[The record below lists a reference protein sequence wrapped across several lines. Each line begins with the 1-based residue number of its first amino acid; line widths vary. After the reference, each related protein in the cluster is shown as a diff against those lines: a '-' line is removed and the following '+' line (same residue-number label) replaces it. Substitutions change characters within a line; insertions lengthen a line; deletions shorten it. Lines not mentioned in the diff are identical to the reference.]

1 MEGQNRRIFNEKIK
15 LLIVDD
21 DETFL
26 EELSNLMSD
35 RYIVDTAKTGIEAIK
50 KFESSDF
57 DIMLL
62 DIDLGFGVDGFDV
75 LDKIHNI
82 QPDFPIIMVTRDSSA
97 RTAVSALKRGA
108 ADYIDKNPDLEELE
122 ERITRA
128 IKEHRIIR
136 ENKAFRFN
144 IDQSKEELIGKSK
157 KMGEL
162 RAEIE
167 LVSKNANPVLIVGET
182 GTGKELVAKEIR
194 KLFAP
199 ECNFIAINCAAIPR
213 DLFEARLFGSEKGA
227 YTGADRAIQ
236 GVFELASDGVL
247 FLDEITEIES
257 ALQAKLLRVIEEREF
272 ERIGS
277 NRKIRFNGKLVA
289 STNRDLR
296 EAIRSGALRNDLFY
310 RFSAYVIKVPPL
322 RERKD
327 DIPLLVDYFLRKKS
341 LELKKEAKK
350 LPEGAMETLCAYD
363 WPGNVRELENVIESF
378 LVRGKIS
385 LDTIFLDEGCKS
397 TSTEELAKLC
407 YKEAKKI
414 AVRDFQKRYIEAVRA
429 ACGGDLGKTAKRMGI
444 SRYGLHKILKEL
456 SEE

>member
-1 MEGQNRRIFNEKIK
+1 MERQNRERLNEEIK

-35 RYIVDTAKTGIEAIK
+35 SYTVETAKTGIEAIR

-75 LDKIHNI
+75 LERVHAV
-82 QPDFPIIMVTRDSSA
+82 QPDLPIIMVTRDSSS

-108 ADYIDKNPDLEELE
+108 VDYIDKNPDLSELQ

-128 IKEHRIIR
+128 IKEQRIKK
-136 ENKAFRFN
+136 ENKVLRYN
-144 IDQSKEELIGKSK
+144 ISQTKGELVGKSK
-157 KMGEL
+157 KMKAL
-162 RAEIE
+162 RTEIE
-167 LVSKNANPVLIVGET
+167 LASKSASPVLIVGET
-182 GTGKELVAKEIR
+182 GTGKELVAKEIG

-199 ECNFIAINCAAIPR
+199 ENNFIAINCAAVPR

-227 YTGADRAIQ
+227 YTGADKAIQ

-277 NRKIRFNGKLVA
+277 NRKMRFNGKLIA
-289 STNRDLR
+289 STNKNLR
-296 EAIRSGALRNDLFY
+296 ETIKRGTLRNDLFY
-310 RFSAYVIKVPPL
+310 RFSTFVIKVPPL

-341 LELKKEAKK
+341 LELKKEVQK
-350 LPEGAMETLCAYD
+350 LPEGAMEKLCAYD

-378 LVRGKIS
+378 LVRGRID
-385 LDTIFLDEGCKS
+385 LDNFFIDKGCRDTSIDE
-397 TSTEELAKLC
+397 LIKLS

-414 AVRDFQKRYIEAVRA
+414 VMRNFQKKYIEAVKA
-429 ACGGDLGKTAKRMGI
+429 SCGGDLGKTAKKMGI
-444 SRYGLHKILKEL
+444 SRFGLHKIMKEL
-456 SEE
+456 SRE